1 MDDQETVLDKA
12 VDGLQRRVSG
22 IVGCWDE
29 ATPCEEWSVL
39 DLIEHVITGNSLAVH
54 LLEGGSADTAPSP
67 SRTPEAATASQR
79 LERSSRVQ
87 REAFARAGALE
98 SVCDHPAGRVTGRE
112 LLRYRAADIAVHTW
126 DLARALDLD
135 EALDPLVV
143 EIAVD
148 HYLPWIAS
156 MPSSPQFKNP
166 DDAPPAGASAQHRLL
181 HAVGREPGR

>member
-1 MDDQETVLDKA
+1 MDDQETVLDRA
-12 VDGLQRRVSG
+12 VDGIRRRVGG
-22 IVGCWDE
+22 IAGRWGE

-39 DLIEHVITGNSLAVH
+39 DLVEHVITGNALAMH
-54 LLEGGSADTAPSP
+54 LLEGGSADTAPP
-67 SRTPEAATASQR
+67 PPRTPEGATALER
-79 LERSSRVQ
+79 LERSARVQ

-143 EIAVD
+143 ETAVN

-156 MPSSPQFKNP
+156 MPSSPQFKEP

-181 HAVGREPGR
+181 HAVGRSSLA